1 MAQHVLD
8 SVAIVNSAL
17 VQNEHDPWYQY
28 QESERQQ
35 FSTFVTT
42 SLSIINAYAM
52 AQQTTN
58 VTELSR
64 AITDLLVPYWDDSF
78 GGYEILTLD
87 DRYHAMKLGE
97 YAAAEATRHPLEDI
111 FIAYVCQH
119 YYPGSIVCGYNAP
132 LYGEKQLTFGYQF

>member
-64 AITDLLVPYWDDSF
+64 RSPICWCHTGTIRLAV
-78 GGYEILTLD
+78 
-87 DRYHAMKLGE
+87 MK
-97 YAAAEATRHPLEDI
+97 
-111 FIAYVCQH
+111 F
-119 YYPGSIVCGYNAP
+119 
-132 LYGEKQLTFGYQF
+132 